1 MPVNHSIRQG
11 SYGDW
16 NISVARVLAA
26 ALALLVLVANSQPAS
41 SQARS
46 LSESNTAFSVET
58 ATKAYLDRLTP
69 EKKRRSDAYFEGGYW
84 LQLWEF
90 LYGIGVAVLLL
101 NTRLSVRMRDLAVR
115 VTRFKMLQTAAYW
128 VQYLLVTSVLTFP
141 LAVYEGLIREH
152 QYGMSNQSFGGW
164 LGDVLKGLMVAMV
177 LGSIALIPIFA
188 LVRRQRERW
197 HIYASMVMVGFMALT
212 IVIAP
217 VFIAPIFNK
226 YTLLTDPK
234 VRDPILRLARANGIP
249 ATEVY
254 QMDASRQTK
263 RISANVSGAFGTT
276 RITLND
282 NLLNRCSRASIEAVM
297 GHEMGHYVLNHV
309 YKMLVVLSVLLVVM
323 MSALRWS
330 LDRLLARFGAQW
342 GITGPGDLAVLPL
355 AAALISAFSLVAT
368 PITNTLVRT
377 QEIEAD
383 VFGLNAAR
391 EPDGFAEA
399 ALQLSEYRKMEP
411 GPIEEFIFFDHP
423 SGATRIRTAMRWKA
437 ENLSLGR
444 DDAAPQSRQQ

>member
-1 MPVNHSIRQG
+1 M
-11 SYGDW
+11 
-16 NISVARVLAA
+16 
-26 ALALLVLVANSQPAS
+26 
-41 SQARS
+41 
-46 LSESNTAFSVET
+46 
-58 ATKAYLDRLTP
+58 
-69 EKKRRSDAYFEGGYW
+69 
-84 LQLWEF
+84 
-90 LYGIGVAVLLL
+90 
-101 NTRLSVRMRDLAVR
+101 
-115 VTRFKMLQTAAYW
+115 
-128 VQYLLVTSVLTFP
+128 FP
-141 LAVYEGLIREH
+141 LTVYEGFFREH

-164 LGDVLKGLMVAMV
+164 FWDFVKGLMVAAV
-177 LGSIALIPIFA
+177 LGGVALIPLFA
-188 LVRRQRERW
+188 LVRRRRERW
-197 HIYASMVMVGFMALT
+197 HIYAAVVMIAFMGLL

-263 RISANVSGAFGTT
+263 RISANVSGACGTT

-282 NLLNRCSRASIEAVM
+282 NLLNRGSPATIEAVM

-309 YKMLVVLSVLLVVM
+309 YKMLVVLSVLVVVM
-323 MSALRWS
+323 MTALRWS
-330 LDRLLARFGAQW
+330 LDRLLARFGVRW
-342 GITGPGDLAVLPL
+342 GISGPDDLAVLPL
-355 AAALISAFSLVAT
+355 AVALISACSLVAT

-383 VFGLNAAR
+383 IFGLNAAR

-399 ALQLSEYRKMEP
+399 ALQLSEYRKMAP

-437 ENLSLGR
+437 ENLTVSR
-444 DDAAPQSRQQ
+444 DASSP

>member
-1 MPVNHSIRQG
+1 
-11 SYGDW
+11 
-16 NISVARVLAA
+16 
-26 ALALLVLVANSQPAS
+26 
-41 SQARS
+41 
-46 LSESNTAFSVET
+46 
-58 ATKAYLDRLTP
+58 
-69 EKKRRSDAYFEGGYW
+69 
-84 LQLWEF
+84 
-90 LYGIGVAVLLL
+90 
-101 NTRLSVRMRDLAVR
+101 
-115 VTRFKMLQTAAYW
+115 
-128 VQYLLVTSVLTFP
+128 
-141 LAVYEGLIREH
+141 
-152 QYGMSNQSFGGW
+152 MSNQSFGGW
-164 LGDVLKGLMVAMV
+164 LGDFLKGLVVALV

-188 LVRRQRERW
+188 LVRRRGERW
-197 HIYASMVMVGFMALT
+197 HLYASAVMVAFMAVV

-217 VFIAPIFNK
+217 VFIAPIFNR
-226 YTLLTDPK
+226 YTLLTDAK

-282 NLLNRCSRASIEAVM
+282 NLLNRSSLASIEAVM

-309 YKMLVVLSVLLVVM
+309 YKMLVFMSVLVVLI

-330 LDRLLARFGAQW
+330 LDRLLARFGVRW
-342 GITGPGDLAVLPL
+342 GINGPGDLAVLPL
-355 AAALISAFSLVAT
+355 AVALISACGLVAT
-368 PITNTLVRT
+368 PVTNTLVRT
-377 QEIEAD
+377 QEMEAD

-411 GPIEEFIFFDHP
+411 GPIEEFIFSDHP

-437 ENLSLGR
+437 ENLTQGHGAS
-444 DDAAPQSRQQ
+444 AP